1 MARRVGIKDVA
12 REAGVSLTTV
22 SHALNDSLNGRVNAE
37 TRERIKEVARR
48 LNYHPNRLAR
58 GLRTNSSGMIGLL
71 TEEIATTPHAGR
83 IILGAQE
90 AASRHNLTLA
100 IINAAL
106 QADADERRNDVVALL
121 DRHVD
126 GIIYATVYHDTVT
139 PPQEL
144 LSVPAVLI
152 GATDRTGKLPSVVP
166 DERQGAADAV
176 RDLLAVGHRRI
187 AFLNGCED
195 VPATRG
201 RLLGYHDAMAE
212 AGVPVDPRLQAEVE
226 SEARGGYAGT
236 VRLLEQGGDPTAIFA
251 YNDRMAMGVYRALA
265 ERRRRI
271 PQDVSVIGFDDQAPI
286 PESLFPG
293 LTTVALPHYEMG
305 AWAVETLATLLGDEA
320 ATADS
325 VLMPCRTVQ
334 RESIAKPHK
343 TRARTGTAAS

>member
-12 REAGVSLTTV
+12 QEAGVSLTTV

-37 TRERIKEVARR
+37 TRERIKEIARR
-48 LNYHPNRLAR
+48 MNYHPNRLAR

-100 IINAAL
+100 IINSAL
-106 QADADERRNDVVALL
+106 QADADERRNDVLALL

-139 PPQEL
+139 PPEEL
-144 LSVPAVLI
+144 GSVPAVLI
-152 GATDRTGKLPSVVP
+152 GATDRTGRVSSVVP

-176 RDLLAVGHRRI
+176 RHLIAAGHRRI
-187 AFLNGCED
+187 AFLPSLVD

-201 RLLGYHDAMAE
+201 RLLGYEDAIRE
-212 AGVPVDPRLQAEVE
+212 AGLEVDPALQSPGEP
-226 SEARGGYAGT
+226 EARGGYAAT
-236 VRLLEQGGDPTAIFA
+236 IDLLDRGGDPTAIFA

-286 PESLFPG
+286 AGSLFPG

-305 AWAVETLATLLGDEA
+305 AWAVETLTTLLNDDGAHAE
-320 ATADS
+320 S
-325 VLMPCRTVQ
+325 VRMPCRTVE
-334 RESIAKPHK
+334 RESIAAPRKP
-343 TRARTGTAAS
+343 RARATSSRA